1 MRIDLITGRRVVKH
15 GLVIATTVLTCTAL
29 QAAPGDTAQQPDQNT
44 QQTDQNNTAGQPGQS
59 SSTTAATPSDAYSTR
74 GARGTPGAQ
83 GDKAEQFVRKALMG
97 GQMEVQMGRLAQQKG
112 QSQEVKD
119 LGATLVRDHAKADQ
133 QLRQIASTKNI
144 QNVSGG
150 AEWQGQKEEAGQA
163 QGNAYQH
170 ERGQA
175 STYAHGEHGKQMKH
189 QKMLSK
195 LQNESGAEFDKD
207 FVRMAIRDHKKD
219 IAEFEKCRTDVS
231 DPQITAFI
239 DQTLPTLRN
248 HLQMA
253 ETAAR
258 AVGVDASQITAENE
272 NENETS
278 ATGAAAPGVSGSS
291 DQNKLNSNENSTP
304 NTDSNSTPDNTEKS
318 KDQNHAANIQG
329 NVGSHEFSATGDINN
344 GNASVTTDSGKHKIF
359 QKGDGKV
366 LGLSTDKSD
375 GKFLGIIPDPKKKT
389 STETDVNIN
398 TSDSSVGGSAS
409 TQSGSSSSSSSDQ
422 R

>member
-29 QAAPGDTAQQPDQNT
+29 QAAQDDTAQQPG
-44 QQTDQNNTAGQPGQS
+44 QNNTAGQTDRSDQN
-59 SSTTAATPSDAYSTR
+59 SSTTANTSTDTYNARGAR

-97 GQMEVQMGRLAQQKG
+97 GQMEVQMGQLAQQKG

-119 LGATLVRDHAKADQ
+119 LGATLVRDHTKADQ
-133 QLRQIASTKNI
+133 QLRQIASAKNI
-144 QNVSGG
+144 QSVPG
-150 AEWQGQKEEAGQA
+150 AAAEGQGQAPQSETYHQ
-163 QGNAYQH
+163 
-170 ERGQA
+170 RSQA
-175 STYAHGEHGKQMKH
+175 STYAHGEHGKDAKH

-219 IAEFEKCRTDVS
+219 IAEFEKCRTDVN

-258 AVGVDASQITAENE
+258 AVGVDASQIAAENE

-291 DQNKLNSNENSTP
+291 DQNKLNSNENSNP
-304 NTDSNSTPDNTEKS
+304 NTDSNSKPDTTDTS

-389 STETDVNIN
+389 SAETDVNIN

-409 TQSGSSSSSSSDQ
+409 TQSGSSSSSSSNGDQ